1 MQQDIFQLIE
11 SNMPHFSKGQ
21 KRIAEYILRSY
32 DKAAFMTAN
41 KLGEKVNA
49 SESTV
54 VRFATRL
61 GYDGYPAMQKAL
73 QTMVRS
79 RLTAVQRIQVARDR
93 MEGQDVLR
101 QVMQAD
107 MDNIRATMEQCSR
120 ESFYAAVDALVRA
133 RRIYILGV
141 RSSAALSS
149 FLGFYFHLIFDNVVT
164 VHSSSGSEMLE
175 QLLWVD
181 AQDAVVGISFP
192 RYSRQTIQAM
202 RFARSRGASVIAV
215 TDGPNSPLLDCAT
228 HTLLARS
235 DMASFVDSLAA
246 PLSLLNALI
255 VEVSRR
261 KQGDLPR
268 TFEQLEEI
276 WEEYQVYEKAEHE
289 E

>member
-164 VHSSSGSEMLE
+164 VRSSSGSEMLE